1 MCPVSQAAEEEITA
15 ALRCFYLKMWHGKD
29 IILRPVLSQLEELQ
43 ERELRSNQRV
53 ADIDAEIA
61 KLTEQNLVLARLKSK
76 GYMDSALYLSEL
88 DEINGKVRELRKLRR
103 RILDSTHEDEQIR
116 QTEDMLEYLDSSP
129 EWLETIAPE
138 LFTLLI
144 DRIMLTADGSVRIR
158 LLNGLEFTEELRK
171 SVV

>member
-15 ALRCFYLKMWHGKD
+15 ALQRFYLKMWHGKD
-29 IILRPVLSQLEELQ
+29 IILRPVLSQLKELQ

-61 KLTEQNLVLARLKSK
+61 KLTEQNLVLTRLKSK